1 MRFYEEVQENSIF
14 SGSFKDTTK
23 TITPCETRQN
33 LLLTAPILI
42 KPTVFS
48 NRDIIMETTSV
59 VKVSMALFLHFLPFF
74 VVFPF

>member
-1 MRFYEEVQENSIF
+1 MVQKNSIY
-14 SGSFKDTTK
+14 SKGIKDTTK
-23 TITPCETRQN
+23 RIIPHATRQN

-59 VKVSMALFLHFLPFF
+59 VKVSMALFQHFLPFF
-74 VVFPF
+74 AIFHF